1 MRSGGVSAAGTEAR
15 RVGRARGLRSDRV
28 TDEKPISR
36 GAHPEVG
43 PRTHLDDH
51 GVRGSLRLSLRL
63 GGRVS
68 APPRDEPA
76 VFVSHPDLE
85 YHGKRVERQRGR
97 GGEVSTPRCSYDPA
111 AKYAPGIWRARRARG
126 ETSSARHAIEL
137 NRCPSHASQRRRDR
151 ERSRPTHLPHEAHG
165 NLPCRLR
172 VVSGRRGHFPTSPS
186 TGASVFPLRFER
198 NVHHGR
204 VRRGTGVPAR
214 ARRRRSASEY
224 DRKVAPP
231 SRSSH
236 AVSHFKPAFTCCA
249 ACVSRCGRI
258 LNPDA
263 TWEVHRH

>member
-1 MRSGGVSAAGTEAR
+1 MSPLCSFLTQTW
-15 RVGRARGLRSDRV
+15 S
-28 TDEKPISR
+28 T
-36 GAHPEVG
+36 
-43 PRTHLDDH
+43 T
-51 GVRGSLRLSLRL
+51 
-63 GGRVS
+63 
-68 APPRDEPA
+68 
-76 VFVSHPDLE
+76 
-85 YHGKRVERQRGR
+85 GKRAERQRGR
-97 GGEVSTPRCSYDPA
+97 GEEVWCLHPRGTDLA
-111 AKYAPGIWRARRARG
+111 AKCAPGFWRARRARG
-126 ETSSARHAIEL
+126 ENSSVRHAFEL
-137 NRCPSHASQRRRDR
+137 NRCSSHASQRRRDR

-236 AVSHFKPAFTCCA
+236 AESHFKRASITWCA
-249 ACVSRCGRI
+249 ACVSRCGRM
-258 LNPDA
+258 LTNPDDA
-263 TWEVHRH
+263 AEVLRH